1 MFLQGILSTMTHFN
15 CDGSQGCMK
24 KTLILFSDKNQKPNY
39 TYNYTDNIIYNT
51 ICKKRRGFCE
61 ALGTA
66 R

>member
-1 MFLQGILSTMTHFN
+1 MTHFN